1 MEANVTRGFFLEV
14 NDEKGSYRIPIGR
27 RSRKCLIVLDKR
39 EGEFVRSLELDLF
52 TGFVY
57 YCVDNLTSGGLSYY
71 YDMSSKKV
79 SHYFIHRYL
88 RLAAARGFG
97 ASPQE
102 RDVFEKLP
110 CENWRELMETL
121 PGWKEAIENRIQN
134 LLLPEKDAVQI
145 RIPGAAG
152 TGSAQGEA
160 QMAAGEMPAGIPQGQ
175 AGAAI
180 RPVETVVFSRYPE
193 AYPAQAGRYVFQF
206 VKEGDKIK
214 LQHLDENVGREFFG
228 ENEEYEL
235 YLTEAEY
242 AWLQGLIRSVFS
254 PGAGEG
260 GEALAAVQPQE
271 ELLSD
276 SGGMVTQEMEVR
288 YAGEEAAE
296 NAVIPADAAPQR
308 AAAVLYNVLRG
319 LLRREIELV

>member
-1 MEANVTRGFFLEV
+1 MEAKVTRGFFLEV

-79 SHYFIHRYL
+79 GHYFIHRYL
-88 RLAAARGFG
+88 RLAAVRGFG

-110 CENWRELMETL
+110 CENWQELMETL
-121 PGWKEAIENRIQN
+121 PGWKEAIENRIEN
-134 LLLPEKDAVQI
+134 LLLPEKEAVQI

-152 TGSAQGEA
+152 AGSPQGQAKEA
-160 QMAAGEMPAGIPQGQ
+160 ADVPAGIPQGQ
-175 AGAAI
+175 AGAAG

-193 AYPAQAGRYVFQF
+193 AYPAQAARYVFQF
-206 VKEGDKIK
+206 VKDGDKIT

-228 ENEEYEL
+228 ENEEYER

-242 AWLQGLIRSVFS
+242 AWLRGLIQAVLS

-260 GEALAAVQPQE
+260 GAALAAVQAQE

-288 YAGEEAAE
+288 YAGEGAAD
-296 NAVIPADAAPQR
+296 NAAIAGDAVPQG
-308 AAAVLYNVLRG
+308 AAAVLYKVLRG